1 MKFCIAPKEYFNM
14 FPMPLSVA
22 VDYIKLCSEMQLKSL
37 ILSVSGCD
45 NSEIASKLGTTEN
58 EIIDALNFWVQ
69 RDVLI
74 NDENAA
80 LIDNAETKPQSS
92 DEKRG
97 LMTKSKP
104 KAHEAAVRCSEDERL
119 KAMMTEAQ
127 RMLGRLVSPSEV
139 STMIWLHDNQGLD
152 PAVILMAVQYAA
164 AEGVKGFSYIENMCI
179 GWARD
184 GVQNVKDAEEQ
195 LKKLYLRKS
204 AWGIVESAFGIPHRK
219 PTKKEGE
226 YADCWVNEWG
236 MKKELLEAAYERCI
250 DATGK
255 LGFGYINKILDK
267 WNKLGVENVSEI
279 AEKEQE
285 SNSKSK
291 SSSAKSSYNVDNL
304 KSKFNQFD

>member
-1 MKFCIAPKEYFNM
+1 M
-14 FPMPLSVA
+14 FPMPISVA
-22 VDYIKLCSEMQLKSL
+22 TDHIKLCSEMQLKSL
-37 ILSVSGCD
+37 ILCVFGCD
-45 NSEIASKLGTTEN
+45 NSEIAIKLGTTEN
-58 EIIDALNFWVQ
+58 EIIEALNFWVQ
-69 RDVLI
+69 RGVLI
-74 NDENAA
+74 NDNNVA
-80 LIDNAETKPQSS
+80 LIYSAETKPQGS

-104 KAHEAAVRCSEDERL
+104 KAHEAAVRCSKDERL

-152 PAVILMAVQYAA
+152 PAVILMAIQYAA

-204 AWGIVESAFGIPHRK
+204 AWGIIESAFGIPHRK

-226 YADCWVNEWG
+226 YADRWVNEWG
-236 MKKELLEAAYERCI
+236 VRKELLEAAYERCI

-267 WNKLGVENVSEI
+267 WNKLGIKNVNEI

-285 SNSKSK
+285 STSKSK
-291 SSSAKSSYNVDNL
+291 SSGKKSSYNMDNL
-304 KSKFNQFD
+304 NSKFNQFD